1 MNITSRLRAAI
12 ESYKNGD
19 ENAFATIYEES
30 KGYIYSSI
38 SNALSA
44 ENRNEDFIQDIMQ
57 DTYLDISKD
66 ICKLENVDSFLS
78 WAATIA
84 NRKTY
89 ATIKKNGKYVLLGED
104 ESFEN
109 LEDTNNRIPEDV
121 VVDKEKQEMVREVI
135 NTELTEDERDCVVGY
150 YYNDMKQKEI
160 AEQLEMPQNTV
171 ASNIFRAK
179 SKLRKA
185 LGGVFVVAVAACL
198 LIFALNTPVVKQAL
212 RGLFGRPHNNEVE
225 TKVDVEQPSPAEKR
239 GTEIIP
245 EGCEYYSAKTYKTYP
260 AGEKFFETLTYGDK
274 LYTPD
279 YIYKYLGDGWSLKVR
294 FTSKEE
300 YEVIMPTIAGKPLI
314 SMEEAF
320 ADCKS
325 LIKTPYIPE
334 GVTDLTFA
342 FLRCESLETV
352 TNLPDSCINLKN
364 TFVGCES
371 LVTVPAIPDK
381 VTNMDLT
388 FYECTSLITAPIIPD
403 KVTNMDFTFYECTSL
418 ITAPTIPDKVTNMDS
433 TFTRCT
439 SLTGDIVINANPTLY
454 ENCFKGVSLTAQGIK
469 LSGSSTLLSELRD
482 TAEFEKIVPE
492 GATYYDV
499 SENKMLEAGELMP
512 YYASVGDKYIT
523 NDYEYTYMDLDSD
536 HYWMGWEVKV
546 KDNTKEKYED
556 FSNNIGWLGLRG
568 TFEGCTNMK
577 EAPKLPESVILL
589 ERTFAGCT
597 SLEKAP
603 VIPEGIEVLKETF
616 AGCISLEKSP
626 VIPESVVEL
635 NGTFKGCTALV
646 EAPIISKN
654 VVCLYE
660 TFSGCTSLTGTIEIN
675 AKLSVYDKCFY
686 GLDFVAQNITLQGTS
701 DKLTDLRNT
710 VNEIPSNPDVVEYG
724 DTIRVSWRSMYTGG
738 SWTEDRDKWIDRGE
752 KEFVVNVNSYE
763 FSSDVLGGFHSDVWE
778 NINNSLGKKVGETF
792 ETYEVGTDGAMRY
805 EFTILEILKS

>member
-78 WAATIA
+78 WASTIA

-185 LGGVFVVAVAACL
+185 LGGVFVVAVAASIVIL
-198 LIFALNTPVVKQAL
+198 LLNVPAVKEAINIKGKKERPTAEFRTETPTEAHSEAQNVYYYVAATGESISDESKFPSSPSIGDKYISGDYMYTFEYSGIGCNTWIVGVREHNKSSYGEILSTILNEDVKDMSSTFSDCTNMKYAPDIPDTVENMFATFKNCKNLK
-212 RGLFGRPHNNEVE
+212 
-225 TKVDVEQPSPAEKR
+225 KV
-239 GTEIIP
+239 GTIP
-245 EGCEYYSAKTYKTYP
+245 ENVKEMR
-260 AGEKFFETLTYGDK
+260 ETF
-274 LYTPD
+274 
-279 YIYKYLGDGWSLKVR
+279 LG
-294 FTSKEE
+294 
-300 YEVIMPTIAGKPLI
+300 
-314 SMEEAF
+314 
-320 ADCKS
+320 
-325 LIKTPYIPE
+325 
-334 GVTDLTFA
+334 
-342 FLRCESLETV
+342 
-352 TNLPDSCINLKN
+352 
-364 TFVGCES
+364 
-371 LVTVPAIPDK
+371 
-381 VTNMDLT
+381 
-388 FYECTSLITAPIIPD
+388 CTSLAGN
-403 KVTNMDFTFYECTSL
+403 V
-418 ITAPTIPDKVTNMDS
+418 
-433 TFTRCT
+433 
-439 SLTGDIVINANPTLY
+439 VINATPVFY
-454 ENCFKGVSLTAQGIK
+454 EECFKGVKIVAQGIK

-492 GATYYDV
+492 GATYYV
-499 SENKMLEAGELMP
+499 ASENKMLQAGGELP
-512 YYASVGDKYIT
+512 DYTREGDKYIT
-523 NDYEYTYMDLDSD
+523 NDYEYTYMNLDLD
-536 HYWMGWEVKV
+536 HFCMGWEVKV

-556 FSNNIGWLGLRG
+556 FLNNIGWLGLRG
-568 TFEGCTNMK
+568 TFEDCTNMK
-577 EAPKLPESVILL
+577 ESPKLTESVVLL

-603 VIPEGIEVLKETF
+603 VIPEGIQVLKETF
-616 AGCISLEKSP
+616 AGCISLEKAP

-635 NGTFKGCTALV
+635 DGTFKGCTALV
-646 EAPIISKN
+646 EAPIISKK

-675 AKLSVYDKCFY
+675 AKLIAYDKCFY
-686 GLDFVAQNITLQGTS
+686 GLDFAAQNITLQGTS
-701 DKLTDLRNT
+701 DKLADLMNT
-710 VNEIPSNPDVVEYG
+710 VNEIPSNPNVVEYG

-752 KEFVVNVNSYE
+752 KEFVVKSDSYE
-763 FSSDVLGGFHSDVWE
+763 FSSDVLGGYYSDLWE

-792 ETYEVGTDGAMRY
+792 ETYQVGTDGAMRY